1 MSTETITRWAAPAGD
16 TVALQAEQCVFRASV
31 AFAEKVEE
39 GKPFGLRIRA
49 NSGEPMSHWYFGKV
63 VVDLSGVRWNR
74 SDIPI
79 LLDHSPARIVGYTK
93 TLGLEEGEGLVA
105 EGVLSK
111 KTEEGRH
118 VRELAEEG
126 FPWQASVMLEIES
139 IEDVGDDVSVEVNGY
154 SLEGP
159 AVVLRKTRLREVTVT
174 TLGADENT
182 DAELFGERRKGPIMS
197 NVTRAAAEPKGEAP
211 PTAAPPAEA
220 RFTQAE
226 VDAAVSA
233 AVAAE
238 RTRAAKIIAGAAPH
252 QSALAASHVQ
262 KGTDAADAL
271 LSLIEGRKDANA
283 SKLDAIAAST
293 PPPVGPDPTP
303 FREVTASAPGAAKS
317 SISDEEFEKRAVAA
331 FRQDPAL
338 RNHFDEKGFVGHLE
352 TVRDGGFPL
361 SKVIRRDLVADLL
374 LN

>member
-39 GKPFGLRIRA
+39 GKPFGIRVRA
-49 NSGEPMSHWYFGKV
+49 NSGEPMSHRYFGKV

-79 LLDHSPARIVGYTK
+79 LLDHSSSRIVGYTK
-93 TLGLEEGEGLVA
+93 SLGLEEGEGLVA

-139 IEDVGDDVSVEVNGY
+139 IEDVGDDVTVQVNGY

-197 NVTRAAAEPKGEAP
+197 NVTRAAAEPKGEAAT
-211 PTAAPPAEA
+211 TAAPPAEA
-220 RFTQAE
+220 RFTQADI
-226 VDAAVSA
+226 DAAA
-233 AVAAE
+233 ATE
-238 RTRAAKIIAGAAPH
+238 RARVAKITEGAAPH
-252 QSALAASHVQ
+252 QRELAA
-262 KGTDAADAL
+262 KLIADGTPADAAL
-271 LSLIEGRKDANA
+271 LQLIKGRNEANA
-283 SKLDAIAAST
+283 AKLEAI
-293 PPPVGPDPTP
+293 
-303 FREVTASAPGAAKS
+303 TASAPPASGQDPK
-317 SISDEEFEKRAVAA
+317 A
-331 FRQDPAL
+331 FREVGAPESPTDDPKKLEA
-338 RNHFDEKGFVGHLE
+338 RMGAVFDKQEARLKLMGLDRESFLGLCQLDAQGLLSPEETKFLKG
-352 TVRDGGFPL
+352 
-361 SKVIRRDLVADLL
+361 LVA
-374 LN
+374 

>member
-1 MSTETITRWAAPAGD
+1 MSTETATRWAAPAGD

-63 VVDLSGVRWNR
+63 VVDLSGVRWVR
-74 SDIPI
+74 RDLPI
-79 LLDHSPARIVGYTK
+79 LMNHNPDRIVGFTTK
-93 TLGLEEGEGLVA
+93 LELVAGEGLVA
-105 EGVLSK
+105 DGVLSK
-111 KTEEGRH
+111 GEPDGIR
-118 VRELAEEG
+118 VRERALEG

-139 IEDVGDDVSVEVNGY
+139 IEDVGDDVSVQVNGY

-197 NVTRAAAEPKGEAP
+197 NVTRAAAEPKGEAAT
-211 PTAAPPAEA
+211 TAAPPAEA
-220 RFTQAE
+220 RFTQAD

-233 AVAAE
+233 AVTAE

-283 SKLDAIAAST
+283 AKLDAIAAST
-293 PPPVGPDPTP
+293 PPPAGPDPAP
-303 FREVTASAPGAAKS
+303 FREVTAAAPGATKPELS
-317 SISDEEFEKRAVAA
+317 TEEFEKRAVAA

-338 RNHFDEKGFVGHLE
+338 RNHFDEKGFIGHLE